1 MVGKFK
7 KEYKCTHDKSSVVGH
22 KNQTFIR
29 TLFLFMWRTLI
40 LIIIIEICIA
50 QILCEWS
57 NLYVHGAQK
66 G

>member
-22 KNQTFIR
+22 KNQTFII

-40 LIIIIEICIA
+40 LIIIIEI
-50 QILCEWS
+50 Q
-57 NLYVHGAQK
+57 LYSANFM
-66 G
+66 